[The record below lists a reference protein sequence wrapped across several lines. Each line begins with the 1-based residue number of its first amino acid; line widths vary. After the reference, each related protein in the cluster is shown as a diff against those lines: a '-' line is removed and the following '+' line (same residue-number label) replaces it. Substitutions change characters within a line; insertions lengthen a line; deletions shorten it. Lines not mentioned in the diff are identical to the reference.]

1 MHQSIVFAL
10 SLTLSLVAVGCV
22 ADEPELTPAPIEVE
36 RAPVTLESSSVAKET
51 PPGEIDPLAR
61 DFCCV
66 VKMDPPVICHQGHTA
81 AVWAGPKCVAAGVGL
96 NRRGST
102 LYGGS
107 CGDHPECF

>member
-1 MHQSIVFAL
+1 MKKSVLLLALVL
-10 SLTLSLVAVGCV
+10 SLASLSGCISDDAVA
-22 ADEPELTPAPIEVE
+22 PEAPAPVVATEVS
-36 RAPVTLESSSVAKET
+36 VLETQASTSGDEET
-51 PPGEIDPLAR
+51 LAR

-66 VKMDPPVICHQGHTA
+66 VKMDPPVICHQWHTA

-102 LYGGS
+102 LYRGS